1 MLSFSTVASKI
12 RIAINT
18 ELDPYI
24 NVNLNNGPVLYSRN
38 VEESY
43 TYFDT
48 TNKDFDED
56 QTTHYTFFNTI

>member
-12 RIAINT
+12 RIAIDT
-18 ELDPYI
+18 DLDPYI

-43 TYFDT
+43 TT
-48 TNKDFDED
+48 LTQPTRTLTK
-56 QTTHYTFFNTI
+56 TKLRATFLLTQ